1 MKAFYINE
9 HGKLVPYNNSEII
22 IGDVFRFLYYA
33 LPSGGIL
40 IMAFMDFPA
49 GKYHTEIHKKVSGVI
64 ISEDQ
69 KPVGAGLLS
78 ISPKG
83 VRFEDWESMTM
94 EIKTPKEY
102 RHEIIDFFLR

>member
-49 GKYHTEIHKKVSGVI
+49 GKYHTEIHKKASMLI
-64 ISEDQ
+64 PENQ
-69 KPVGAGLLS
+69 KPIGAGLLS
-78 ISPKG
+78 ISAKG
-83 VRFEDWESMTM
+83 VRFDDWESMTM
-94 EIKTPKEY
+94 EIKTPKKY
-102 RHEIIDFFLR
+102 RREIMDFFLS